1 MKIKFGI
8 DQVDKIVQEHLVPKL
23 EKYTIFTFSGPLGAG
38 KTTLIKKFL
47 KACGVDQIVTS
58 PTFNYVNTYKTKN
71 GMIFNHFDLYR
82 LPDLESFLS
91 SGFDEYFYM
100 ELYGKKSW
108 NVIEWPDVISSF
120 LDDISIKQKTCK
132 VFLNYEKNDLSIR
145 FIEFLS

>member
-71 GMIFNHFDLYR
+71 GMIFNHFDLYNN
-82 LPDLESFLS
+82 LDL
-91 SGFDEYFYM
+91 
-100 ELYGKKSW
+100 
-108 NVIEWPDVISSF
+108 
-120 LDDISIKQKTCK
+120 
-132 VFLNYEKNDLSIR
+132 
-145 FIEFLS
+145 